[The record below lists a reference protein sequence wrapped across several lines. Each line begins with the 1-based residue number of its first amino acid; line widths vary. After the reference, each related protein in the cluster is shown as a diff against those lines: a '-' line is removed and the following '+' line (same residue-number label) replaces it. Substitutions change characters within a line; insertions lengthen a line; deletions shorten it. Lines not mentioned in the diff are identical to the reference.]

1 MAKFVK
7 AGIINQLAL
16 DLSVMTKKMPH
27 LHREANLIQMLDPLS
42 SDWNEALHA
51 SHNPAAE
58 ELVAAADFSQL
69 NSLFDNFL
77 QVMGIP
83 IALVDMQGKVLA
95 SSRWQR
101 ACAQFHRQAPSTLTR
116 CLESDKQLAIQLQEG
131 KNYSV
136 YRCRN
141 GLIDC
146 ATPIILDGQHI
157 ANLFIGQFFTEEPDL
172 SYFTQQAVQ
181 AGYDVDNYLS
191 AIEEAPIV
199 DESKLPAMLNMLSSL
214 ALQIS
219 QLSLLNSRYQQSLQQ
234 TEQLVA
240 QRTLELSMQ
249 NEILSLISEGANLKA
264 VLHHLVVQV
273 EQLHP
278 DTLCS
283 ILLLDSDNTTLR
295 HGAAPSLPDAYNQAL
310 DGVAIGFG
318 VGSCGTAAFSGET
331 VIVTDIHRHDYW
343 QPYLE
348 LAKLAEVKACWSEP
362 VKNADGEVLGTFAI
376 YHRQPAEPSSELLEK
391 IKVYSKLAELAISR
405 SLSAEQIRH
414 LAYFDQLTGL
424 ANRTLLEEHLA
435 QAIAGSQRSHK
446 FAGLMFIDLD
456 NFKPVNDLYGHKA
469 GDSVLIEIANRLQQT
484 VRSADTV
491 ARFGGDEFIVLLRD
505 IDEDEVRCR
514 HHMQT
519 LANKIQHSLMRPYPL
534 TQNSMHQCS
543 SSIGLVLFQG
553 NANSDE
559 LLRQADSAM
568 YIAKKQQSKF
578 CWFQANSTNN

>member
-1 MAKFVK
+1 
-7 AGIINQLAL
+7 
-16 DLSVMTKKMPH
+16 MPH
-27 LHREANLIQMLDPLS
+27 LHREANLIQMLDPLP
-42 SDWNEALHA
+42 SDWNEALP
-51 SHNPAAE
+51 SPHNPAAE

-69 NSLFDNFL
+69 NSLFENFL

-83 IALVDMQGKVLA
+83 IALIDLQGKVLA
-95 SSRWQR
+95 SSRWQL
-101 ACAQFHRQAPSTLTR
+101 ACAQFHRQAPTTLNR
-116 CLESDKQLAIQLQEG
+116 CLESDKDLALQLQDG
-131 KNYSV
+131 QDYSV

-157 ANLFIGQFFTEEPDL
+157 ANLFIGQFLTEEPDL
-172 SYFTQQAVQ
+172 DYFTLQAKQ
-181 AGYDVDNYLS
+181 AGFEVDDYLS
-191 AIEEAPIV
+191 AIQEVPIV
-199 DESKLPAMLNMLSSL
+199 DENKLPAMLNMLSSL

-264 VLHHLVVQV
+264 VLHHLVLQV

-283 ILLLDSDNTTLR
+283 ILLLDSDQKTLR
-295 HGAAPSLPDAYNQAL
+295 HGAAPSLSEAYNQAI
-310 DGVAIGFG
+310 DGVVIGLG

-331 VIVTDIHRHDYW
+331 VIVSDIHSHDYW

-348 LAKLAEVKACWSEP
+348 LAELANVRSCWSEP
-362 VKNADGEVLGTFAI
+362 VKNADGKVLGTFAI
-376 YHRQPAEPSSELLEK
+376 YHRQPAEPSPELLDK
-391 IKVYSKLAELAISR
+391 IKIYSKLAELAISR
-405 SLSAEQIRH
+405 SLSADQIRH
-414 LAYFDQLTGL
+414 LAYFDHLTGL

-435 QAIAGSQRSHK
+435 QAIAASQRSHK

-469 GDSVLIEIANRLQQT
+469 GDTILVEIANRIQQT

-491 ARFGGDEFIVLLRD
+491 ARFGGDEFIVLVRD
-505 IDEDEVRCR
+505 IDEDEQRCR

-519 LANKIQHSLMRPYPL
+519 LANKIQQSLMRPYPL
-534 TQNSMHQCS
+534 TSDSMHQCS

-553 NANSDE
+553 SADSDE

-568 YIAKKQQSKF
+568 YIAKKQQSQS
-578 CWFQANSTNN
+578 CWFQPSSSAN